1 MTIIINDLKM
11 DDFPSITYYIYIY
24 YYYYYYIIIIILYY
38 IYTYIYYY
46 IFLDIPPISQL
57 RNSQIHTISHPEVP
71 APGLAS

>member
-1 MTIIINDLKM
+1 M
-11 DDFPSITYYIYIY
+11 DDFPSITYYIYIIIIL
-24 YYYYYYIIIIILYY
+24 YYYYYIITILYY
-38 IYTYIYYY
+38 IIYIYYY